1 MEVGYLI
8 PTVKNYPPLVLTMR
22 LKYICLMNTEQ
33 FELNLDAYHESEPV
47 PCPSGQYSF
56 HGGVAHAVP
65 LMIGDVPN
73 QAY

>member
-1 MEVGYLI
+1 M
-8 PTVKNYPPLVLTMR
+8 KNDPHLVLTMH
-22 LKYICLMNTEQ
+22 LKYIYPMNTEQ

-56 HGGVAHAVP
+56 QRGVAYTVP

>member
-1 MEVGYLI
+1 MVSFENRMEMFNIFTSNEIKKKPVCERYEFVI
-8 PTVKNYPPLVLTMR
+8 
-22 LKYICLMNTEQ
+22 
-33 FELNLDAYHESEPV
+33 DAYHESEPV